1 MPEYTVPNQRT
12 VRIHRERATAN
23 FLGIKNEN
31 WQAASRDLGAHGLQ
45 LYLYLASNADNYTLA
60 LSPAAVWQAI
70 GLKRSTYHDK
80 FHELEE
86 KGYLVNTHGNTFE
99 FYEVPQAAAQTKN
112 SMTVDGL
119 DFEEYPSSD
128 TPICSNG
135 QGMLSDNIE
144 INNRD
149 SMTDSSI
156 NKDNESVRRMEQFIP
171 KVKEVVIKRPK
182 AEGKK
187 RPTCNPKPKEEE
199 FVF

>member
-1 MPEYTVPNQRT
+1 MPDYTVPNQRT

-60 LSPAAVWQAI
+60 LSPAAIRQAI

-187 RPTCNPKPKEEE
+187 RPTCNPKPKEQE

>member
-1 MPEYTVPNQRT
+1 MPETFPNQRM
-12 VRIHRERATAN
+12 VKVNRERATAN

-31 WQAASRDLGAHGLQ
+31 WHAASRDLGAHGLQ

-60 LSPAAVWQAI
+60 LSPAAVRQAI

-99 FYEVPQAAAQTKN
+99 FYEVPQAAAQTKK
-112 SMTVDGL
+112 SVTIDGL
-119 DFEEYPSSD
+119 DFEECPSSD

-156 NKDNESVRRMEQFIP
+156 NKDNESARQMEQFIP

-182 AEGKK
+182 AEGKN
-187 RPTCNPKPKEEE
+187 RPVCNPKPKEEE

>member
-1 MPEYTVPNQRT
+1 
-12 VRIHRERATAN
+12 
-23 FLGIKNEN
+23 
-31 WQAASRDLGAHGLQ
+31 
-45 LYLYLASNADNYTLA
+45 LYLASNADNYTLA
-60 LSPAAVWQAI
+60 LSPAAVRQAI

-80 FHELEE
+80 FHELED
-86 KGYLVNTHGNTFE
+86 KGYLVNTHGNTYE

-112 SMTVDGL
+112 SMTGDGL
-119 DFEEYPSSD
+119 NFEEYPSSD

-156 NKDNESVRRMEQFIP
+156 NKDNESARQMEQFIP

-182 AEGKK
+182 AEGKN
-187 RPTCNPKPKEEE
+187 RPVCNPKPKEEE

>member
-1 MPEYTVPNQRT
+1 MPETFPNQRM
-12 VRIHRERATAN
+12 VKVHRERATAN

-60 LSPAAVWQAI
+60 LSPAAVRQAI

>member
-1 MPEYTVPNQRT
+1 MPETFPNQRM
-12 VRIHRERATAN
+12 VKVHRERATAN

-60 LSPAAVWQAI
+60 LSPAAVRQAI

-80 FHELEE
+80 FHELED
-86 KGYLVNTHGNTFE
+86 KGYLVNSHGNTYE
-99 FYEVPQAAAQTKN
+99 FYEVPQAAAQTQKVV
-112 SMTVDGL
+112 TADGL
-119 DFEEYPSSD
+119 DFEECPSSD

-149 SMTDSSI
+149 SMTDSCTNI
-156 NKDNESVRRMEQFIP
+156 DNKSAGQMEMFIP
-171 KVKEVVIKRPK
+171 KVKEIVIKRPK
-182 AEGKK
+182 AEGKS
-187 RPTCNPKPKEEE
+187 RPTCNSKPKEEE

>member
-1 MPEYTVPNQRT
+1 MPETFPNQRM
-12 VRIHRERATAN
+12 VKVHRERATAN

-60 LSPAAVWQAI
+60 LSPAAVRQAI

-99 FYEVPQAAAQTKN
+99 FYEVPQAAAQTKK
-112 SMTVDGL
+112 SVTIDGL
-119 DFEEYPSSD
+119 DFEECPASD

-149 SMTDSSI
+149 SVIDSSI
-156 NKDNESVRRMEQFIP
+156 NKDNESASRMEQFIP

>member
-1 MPEYTVPNQRT
+1 MPETFPNQRM
-12 VRIHRERATAN
+12 VKVHRERAAAN

-60 LSPAAVWQAI
+60 LSPAAVRQAI

-99 FYEVPQAAAQTKN
+99 FYEVPQAAAQTKK
-112 SMTVDGL
+112 SVTADGL
-119 DFEEYPSSD
+119 DFEECPSSD
-128 TPICSNG
+128 TPVCSSG

-182 AEGKK
+182 AEGKN
-187 RPTCNPKPKEEE
+187 RPVCNPKPKEEE

>member
-1 MPEYTVPNQRT
+1 M
-12 VRIHRERATAN
+12 
-23 FLGIKNEN
+23 
-31 WQAASRDLGAHGLQ
+31 
-45 LYLYLASNADNYTLA
+45 
-60 LSPAAVWQAI
+60 
-70 GLKRSTYHDK
+70 KRSTYHDK

-99 FYEVPQAAAQTKN
+99 FYEVPQAAAQTKKVV
-112 SMTVDGL
+112 TADGL
-119 DFEEYPSSD
+119 DFEEHPSSD
-128 TPICSNG
+128 TPICSDG

-156 NKDNESVRRMEQFIP
+156 NKDNESASRMEQFIP

-187 RPTCNPKPKEEE
+187 RPTCNPKPKE
-199 FVF
+199 

>member
-1 MPEYTVPNQRT
+1 M
-12 VRIHRERATAN
+12 
-23 FLGIKNEN
+23 
-31 WQAASRDLGAHGLQ
+31 
-45 LYLYLASNADNYTLA
+45 
-60 LSPAAVWQAI
+60 
-70 GLKRSTYHDK
+70 KRSTYHDK

-149 SMTDSSI
+149 SVIDSPI
-156 NKDNESVRRMEQFIP
+156 NKDNESARQMEQFIP

-187 RPTCNPKPKEEE
+187 RPTCNPKPKE
-199 FVF
+199 

>member
-1 MPEYTVPNQRT
+1 MPETFPNQRM
-12 VRIHRERATAN
+12 VKVHRERATAN

-60 LSPAAVWQAI
+60 LSPAAVRQAI

-99 FYEVPQAAAQTKN
+99 FYEVPQAAAQTKK
-112 SMTVDGL
+112 SVTIDGL
-119 DFEEYPSSD
+119 NFEECTLSD
-128 TPICSNG
+128 SPVCSDE
-135 QGMLSDNIE
+135 QPMLPDNIE
-144 INNRD
+144 INNKY
-149 SMTDSSI
+149 SI
-156 NKDNESVRRMEQFIP
+156 NNSINTTNESEGQMEIYIP

-182 AEGKK
+182 AEGKN
-187 RPTCNPKPKEEE
+187 RPTCKPKEEE

>member
-1 MPEYTVPNQRT
+1 MPDYTVPNKRT

-60 LSPAAVWQAI
+60 LSPAAVRQAI

-112 SMTVDGL
+112 LMTVDGL

-156 NKDNESVRRMEQFIP
+156 N
-171 KVKEVVIKRPK
+171 
-182 AEGKK
+182 
-187 RPTCNPKPKEEE
+187 
-199 FVF
+199 

>member
-1 MPEYTVPNQRT
+1 M
-12 VRIHRERATAN
+12 
-23 FLGIKNEN
+23 
-31 WQAASRDLGAHGLQ
+31 
-45 LYLYLASNADNYTLA
+45 
-60 LSPAAVWQAI
+60 
-70 GLKRSTYHDK
+70 KRSTYHDK
-80 FHELEE
+80 FHELED
-86 KGYLVNTHGNTFE
+86 KGYLVNTHGNTYE

>member
-1 MPEYTVPNQRT
+1 MPETFPNQRM
-12 VRIHRERATAN
+12 VKVHRERATAN

-60 LSPAAVWQAI
+60 LSPAAVRQAI

-80 FHELEE
+80 FHELED
-86 KGYLVNTHGNTFE
+86 KGYLVNTHGNTYE

-112 SMTVDGL
+112 SMTADGL
-119 DFEEYPSSD
+119 DFEECPSSD

-135 QGMLSDNIE
+135 QSMLSDNIE
-144 INNRD
+144 INNKE
-149 SMTDSSI
+149 STIDSSI
-156 NKDNESVRRMEQFIP
+156 NNDNESPERTPIAIP
-171 KVKEVVIKRPK
+171 KVKEIVIQRPK
-182 AEGKK
+182 AEGKN
-187 RPTCNPKPKEEE
+187 RPVCISKPKEQE

>member
-1 MPEYTVPNQRT
+1 MPETFPNQRM
-12 VRIHRERATAN
+12 VKVHRERATAN

-31 WQAASRDLGAHGLQ
+31 RQAASRDLGAHGLQ

-60 LSPAAVWQAI
+60 LSPAAVRQAI

-80 FHELEE
+80 FHELED
-86 KGYLVNTHGNTFE
+86 KGYLVNTHGNTYE

-119 DFEEYPSSD
+119 DFEECPSSD

-135 QGMLSDNIE
+135 QGILSDNIE

-149 SMTDSSI
+149 SVIDSSL
-156 NKDNESVRRMEQFIP
+156 NKDNESARQMEQFIP

-182 AEGKK
+182 AEGKN
-187 RPTCNPKPKEEE
+187 RPVCNPKPKEEE

>member
-1 MPEYTVPNQRT
+1 M
-12 VRIHRERATAN
+12 
-23 FLGIKNEN
+23 
-31 WQAASRDLGAHGLQ
+31 
-45 LYLYLASNADNYTLA
+45 YLASNADNYTLA
-60 LSPAAVWQAI
+60 LSPTAVRQAI

-182 AEGKK
+182 AERKN
-187 RPTCNPKPKEEE
+187 RPVCNPKPKEEE
-199 FVF
+199 FVC

>member
-1 MPEYTVPNQRT
+1 MPETFPNQRM
-12 VRIHRERATAN
+12 VKVHRERATAN

-60 LSPAAVWQAI
+60 LSPAAVRQAI

-99 FYEVPQAAAQTKN
+99 FYEVPQAAAQTKK
-112 SMTVDGL
+112 SVTIDGL
-119 DFEEYPSSD
+119 DFEECPSSD
-128 TPICSNG
+128 TPICPNG

-156 NKDNESVRRMEQFIP
+156 NKDNESARQMEQFIP

-182 AEGKK
+182 AEGKN
-187 RPTCNPKPKEEE
+187 RPVCNPKPKEEE

>member
-1 MPEYTVPNQRT
+1 MPETFPNQRM
-12 VRIHRERATAN
+12 VKVHRERATAN

-60 LSPAAVWQAI
+60 LSPAAVRQAI

-99 FYEVPQAAAQTKN
+99 FYEVPQAAAQTKK
-112 SMTVDGL
+112 SVTIDGL
-119 DFEEYPSSD
+119 DFEECPSSD

-156 NKDNESVRRMEQFIP
+156 NKDNESARQMEQFIP

-182 AEGKK
+182 AEGKN
-187 RPTCNPKPKEEE
+187 RPVCNPKPKEEE

>member
-1 MPEYTVPNQRT
+1 MPETFPNQRM
-12 VRIHRERATAN
+12 VKVHRERATAN

-60 LSPAAVWQAI
+60 LSPAAVRQAI

-99 FYEVPQAAAQTKN
+99 FYEVPQAAAQTKK
-112 SMTVDGL
+112 SVTADGL
-119 DFEEYPSSD
+119 DFEECPSSD
-128 TPICSNG
+128 TPVCSSG

-156 NKDNESVRRMEQFIP
+156 NKDNESARQMEQFIP

-182 AEGKK
+182 AEGKN
-187 RPTCNPKPKEEE
+187 RPVCNPKPKEEE

>member
-1 MPEYTVPNQRT
+1 MPETFPNQRM
-12 VRIHRERATAN
+12 VKVHRERATAN

-60 LSPAAVWQAI
+60 LSPAAVRQAI

-99 FYEVPQAAAQTKN
+99 FYEVPQAAAQTKK
-112 SMTVDGL
+112 SVTADGL
-119 DFEEYPSSD
+119 DFEECPSSD

-149 SMTDSSI
+149 SVIDSSI
-156 NKDNESVRRMEQFIP
+156 NKDNESARQMEQFIP

-182 AEGKK
+182 AEGKN
-187 RPTCNPKPKEEE
+187 RPVCNPKPKEEE

>member
-1 MPEYTVPNQRT
+1 MPETFPNQRM
-12 VRIHRERATAN
+12 VKVHRERATAN

-60 LSPAAVWQAI
+60 LSPAAVRQAI

-80 FHELEE
+80 FHELED
-86 KGYLVNTHGNTFE
+86 KGYLVNTHGNTYE
-99 FYEVPQAAAQTKN
+99 FYEVPQAAAQTKK
-112 SMTVDGL
+112 SVTADGL
-119 DFEEYPSSD
+119 NFEECPSSD

-156 NKDNESVRRMEQFIP
+156 NKDNESARQMEQFIP

-182 AEGKK
+182 AEGKN
-187 RPTCNPKPKEEE
+187 RPVCNPKPKEEE

>member
-1 MPEYTVPNQRT
+1 M
-12 VRIHRERATAN
+12 
-23 FLGIKNEN
+23 
-31 WQAASRDLGAHGLQ
+31 
-45 LYLYLASNADNYTLA
+45 YLASNADNYTLA
-60 LSPAAVWQAI
+60 LSPAAILQEI
-70 GLKRSTYHDK
+70 GLKRSTYHEK

-99 FYEVPQAAAQTKN
+99 FYEVPQAAAQSKN
-112 SMTVDGL
+112 LMTVDGL

-187 RPTCNPKPKEEE
+187 RPTCNPKPKE
-199 FVF
+199 

>member
-1 MPEYTVPNQRT
+1 MPETFPNQRM
-12 VRIHRERATAN
+12 VKVHRERATAN

-45 LYLYLASNADNYTLA
+45 LYLYLASTADNYTLA
-60 LSPAAVWQAI
+60 LSPAAVRQAI

-80 FHELEE
+80 FHELED
-86 KGYLVNTHGNTFE
+86 KGYLVNTHGNTYE

>member
-1 MPEYTVPNQRT
+1 M
-12 VRIHRERATAN
+12 
-23 FLGIKNEN
+23 
-31 WQAASRDLGAHGLQ
+31 
-45 LYLYLASNADNYTLA
+45 
-60 LSPAAVWQAI
+60 
-70 GLKRSTYHDK
+70 KRSTYHDK
-80 FHELEE
+80 FHELKE

>member
-1 MPEYTVPNQRT
+1 MPETFPNQRM
-12 VRIHRERATAN
+12 VKVHRERATAN

-60 LSPAAVWQAI
+60 LSPAAVRQAI

-99 FYEVPQAAAQTKN
+99 FYEVPQAAAQTKK
-112 SMTVDGL
+112 SVTIDGL
-119 DFEEYPSSD
+119 DFEECPSSD
-128 TPICSNG
+128 TPVCSNG

-156 NKDNESVRRMEQFIP
+156 NKDNESARQMEQFIP

-182 AEGKK
+182 AEGKN
-187 RPTCNPKPKEEE
+187 RPVCNPKPKEEE

>member
-1 MPEYTVPNQRT
+1 MPETFPNQRM
-12 VRIHRERATAN
+12 VKVHRERATAN

-60 LSPAAVWQAI
+60 LSPAAVRQAI

-112 SMTVDGL
+112 SMTGDGL
-119 DFEEYPSSD
+119 NFEEYPSND

-135 QGMLSDNIE
+135 QDMLSDNIE
-144 INNRD
+144 INNRE

-156 NKDNESVRRMEQFIP
+156 NKDNESARQMEQFIP

-182 AEGKK
+182 AEGKN
-187 RPTCNPKPKEEE
+187 RPVCNPKPKEEE

>member
-1 MPEYTVPNQRT
+1 MPDTFPNQRM
-12 VRIHRERATAN
+12 VKVHRERATAN

-60 LSPAAVWQAI
+60 LSPAAVRQAI

-80 FHELEE
+80 FHELED
-86 KGYLVNTHGNTFE
+86 KGYLVNTHGNTYE

-112 SMTVDGL
+112 SMTADGL
-119 DFEEYPSSD
+119 DFEEHPSSD

-144 INNRD
+144 INNKD
-149 SMTDSSI
+149 STIDSSI
-156 NKDNESVRRMEQFIP
+156 NNDKESPERTPIAIP
-171 KVKEVVIKRPK
+171 KVKEIVIQRPK
-182 AEGKK
+182 AEGKN
-187 RPTCNPKPKEEE
+187 RPVCNPKPKAEE

>member
-1 MPEYTVPNQRT
+1 MPETFPNQRM
-12 VRIHRERATAN
+12 VKVHRERATAN

-60 LSPAAVWQAI
+60 LSPAAVRQAI

-99 FYEVPQAAAQTKN
+99 FYEVPQAASQTKK
-112 SMTVDGL
+112 SVTIDGL
-119 DFEEYPSSD
+119 DFEECPSSD

-156 NKDNESVRRMEQFIP
+156 NKDNESARQMEQFIP

-182 AEGKK
+182 AEGKN
-187 RPTCNPKPKEEE
+187 RPVCNPKPKEEE

>member
-1 MPEYTVPNQRT
+1 MPETFPNQRM
-12 VRIHRERATAN
+12 VKVHRERATSN

-60 LSPAAVWQAI
+60 LSPAAVRQAI

-86 KGYLVNTHGNTFE
+86 KGYLVNTHGNTYE
-99 FYEVPQAAAQTKN
+99 FYEVPQAVAQTKN
-112 SMTVDGL
+112 SMTADGL
-119 DFEEYPSSD
+119 DFEECPSSD

-149 SMTDSSI
+149 SVIDSSI
-156 NKDNESVRRMEQFIP
+156 NKDNESARQMEQFIP

-182 AEGKK
+182 AEGRS
-187 RPTCNPKPKEEE
+187 RPTCTPKPKEEE

>member
-1 MPEYTVPNQRT
+1 MPETFPNQRM
-12 VRIHRERATAN
+12 VKVHRERATAN

-60 LSPAAVWQAI
+60 LSPAAVRQAI

-99 FYEVPQAAAQTKN
+99 FYEVPQAAAQTKK
-112 SMTVDGL
+112 SVTADGFN
-119 DFEEYPSSD
+119 FEECPSSD

-149 SMTDSSI
+149 SVIDSSI
-156 NKDNESVRRMEQFIP
+156 NKDNESARQMEQFIP

-182 AEGKK
+182 AEGKN
-187 RPTCNPKPKEEE
+187 RPVCNPKPKEEE

>member
-1 MPEYTVPNQRT
+1 MPETFPNQRM
-12 VRIHRERATAN
+12 VKVHRERATAN

-60 LSPAAVWQAI
+60 LSPAAVRQAI

-187 RPTCNPKPKEEE
+187 RPTCNPKPKE
-199 FVF
+199 

>member
-1 MPEYTVPNQRT
+1 MPETFPNQRM
-12 VRIHRERATAN
+12 VKVHRERATAN

-60 LSPAAVWQAI
+60 LSPAAVRQAI

-99 FYEVPQAAAQTKN
+99 FYEVPQAAAQTKK
-112 SMTVDGL
+112 SVTIDGL
-119 DFEEYPSSD
+119 DFEECPSSD
-128 TPICSNG
+128 TPVCSNG

-182 AEGKK
+182 AEGKN
-187 RPTCNPKPKEEE
+187 RPVCNPKPKEEE